1 MFTVVLTCKYP
12 QNWDITYQPK
22 CPHVDLGM
30 DSAKLLRR
38 TICRLAKEVDKH
50 HDRISVNAML
60 DLSAQIKRSD
70 FGKRF
75 ASHPFSPF
83 WMFFENIFS
92 FVVIYT
98 LAFNSPFTIP
108 KPCFNFHL

>member
-1 MFTVVLTCKYP
+1 
-12 QNWDITYQPK
+12 
-22 CPHVDLGM
+22 M

-75 ASHPFSPF
+75 ALHPFSPF
-83 WMFFENIFS
+83 VMFFENIIL
-92 FVVIYT
+92 FVAICS
-98 LAFNSPFTIP
+98 LDLDSPLTIP
-108 KPCFNFHL
+108 KHCFNIHL

>member
-1 MFTVVLTCKYP
+1 
-12 QNWDITYQPK
+12 
-22 CPHVDLGM
+22 M

-70 FGKRF
+70 LGKQLSLSLL
-75 ASHPFSPF
+75 AS
-83 WMFFENIFS
+83 FELLFD
-92 FVVIYT
+92 T
-98 LAFNSPFTIP
+98 LI
-108 KPCFNFHL
+108 